1 MEVIVARSARS
12 ARREARRELSAARRD
27 LDRLL
32 GTRDPRDRTPRW
44 FLAAAGVVTALV
56 IATVVVLVLRGTQT
70 RFSDTDF
77 TSVAQSTVS
86 ALLLPDARDPDRAR
100 EILDAST
107 GSFRDEFAQST
118 GAYRTL
124 VTRLG
129 TVATGSVDGV
139 AVAGRDADVAEV
151 LVTAVVLTRSGTGES
166 GTRESGAGVSKNEP
180 NRFRLM
186 VRIEPDAG
194 DLKLSR
200 VEFLP

>member
-1 MEVIVARSARS
+1 MARSSRS
-12 ARREARRELSAARRD
+12 ARRQARHELSAARRD

-32 GTRDPRDRTPRW
+32 GTGDPHARTPRW
-44 FLAAAGVVTALV
+44 FLAAGVLVVSLV
-56 IATVVVLVLRGTQT
+56 IATFVVLVVRGTQT
-70 RFSDTDF
+70 VYRDTDF
-77 TSVAQSTVS
+77 TTAAQTTVS

-100 EILDAST
+100 QILDAST

-139 AVAGRDADVAEV
+139 ALAGRDGDTAEV

-166 GTRESGAGVSKNEP
+166 TPGEADTATAP

-186 VRIEPDAG
+186 VRIEPDSSTPNAG
-194 DLKLSR
+194 ELKLSR